1 MRDYLVGPVRA
12 ALRTWDRVLGLV
24 VGSYHNPK
32 ASTTGQHS
40 SEAVHTLALEAVE
53 ARAHTQWRLMGA
65 KSEQREAPPLGVS
78 CTSCGAAGAAS
89 SGGRGR
95 ASSAPTCLPSDGRT
109 PRPSGTA
116 RHPLSRVVKGPPPGR
131 WGGVAAGGPRRG
143 ARGAWAEPGVRGAG
157 RAG

>member
-53 ARAHTQWRLMGA
+53 ARARTQWRLMGA
-65 KSEQREAPPLGVS
+65 RSEQREDPHLGVS

-95 ASSAPTCLPSDGRT
+95 ASSAVRARLPAVGRSD
-109 PRPSGTA
+109 A
-116 RHPLSRVVKGPPPGR
+116 EILWHGPPPAFARGQ
-131 WGGVAAGGPRRG
+131 GAAGGLRRH
-143 ARGAWAEPGVRGAG
+143 ATMHAWPQVDPAVVRGS
-157 RAG
+157 RAAADL